1 MNRRR
6 ASLLLAISALALVS
20 TNAQAASPL
29 IGSWPLDAAHE
40 EDASQVT
47 ADVSGNGLDLRAPN
61 GAMHLGAPALF
72 GTGATLATDLT
83 PLQVTSPLLAPARL
97 TLLAWVK
104 QSGNPGTLRY
114 IAGRGDDALTCGG
127 SSYALY
133 TGYPGMG
140 GLRFYVR
147 HGAGDSSL
155 TPAPADAAVFDGRW
169 HLVAGTYDGAAARLY
184 VDGSLVGAPVPAP
197 SPLNYALGGASSFY
211 VDGYPVEGCALFGNA
226 DDWPGAIDEVRLYD
240 RALSPAELGRL
251 AAATGPAAPALVTDA
266 SLVPAPGGATPPP
279 APAPGPALPNALAE
293 LQAVRGQALAQAAAG
308 LAGASKRDPSAAAQA
323 ALEKLQAQALEIM
336 RNAGGSSLVAPPRP
350 AQGLTAQQA
359 KKTTPDPRVQD
370 RLEAMR
376 YGLAAQI
383 PTAAPGH
390 AVEAVATIA
399 LEKQRNG
406 KVTTQTITLPPA
418 VGVAKPG
425 STQAQVPFAVD
436 AKASAAMAKS
446 DIARASVAVQAV
458 DIDTLSELSQTEQL
472 RLQMLMDRRSKTMET
487 LSNTLKKLSDTQQA
501 ITQNL
506 KGGVTGSERQE
517 QKDLTGKAAKLD
529 QQIKALERQR
539 DETSQKA
546 AQATQQAVTELVN
559 GLASAA
565 GQALSAGAGFSGSVP
580 PSASTALS
588 GCTTCRLAAAA
599 SK

>member
-1 MNRRR
+1 
-6 ASLLLAISALALVS
+6 V
-20 TNAQAASPL
+20 
-29 IGSWPLDAAHE
+29 
-40 EDASQVT
+40 
-47 ADVSGNGLDLRAPN
+47 
-61 GAMHLGAPALF
+61 
-72 GTGATLATDLT
+72 
-83 PLQVTSPLLAPARL
+83 
-97 TLLAWVK
+97 
-104 QSGNPGTLRY
+104 
-114 IAGRGDDALTCGG
+114 
-127 SSYALY
+127 
-133 TGYPGMG
+133 
-140 GLRFYVR
+140 
-147 HGAGDSSL
+147 
-155 TPAPADAAVFDGRW
+155 
-169 HLVAGTYDGAAARLY
+169 
-184 VDGSLVGAPVPAP
+184 
-197 SPLNYALGGASSFY
+197 
-211 VDGYPVEGCALFGNA
+211 
-226 DDWPGAIDEVRLYD
+226 
-240 RALSPAELGRL
+240 
-251 AAATGPAAPALVTDA
+251 
-266 SLVPAPGGATPPP
+266 
-279 APAPGPALPNALAE
+279 LAE

-336 RNAGGSSLVAPPRP
+336 RNAGGGSLVAPPRP

-370 RLEAMR
+370 RLEAMK

-383 PTAAPGH
+383 PAAAPGH

-418 VGVAKPG
+418 VGVTKPG
-425 STQAQVPFAVD
+425 SSQAQVPFAVD

-446 DIARASVAVQAV
+446 DIARASIAVQAV
-458 DIDTLSELSQTEQL
+458 DIDTLAELSQTEQL

-539 DETSQKA
+539 DEATQKA

-565 GQALSAGAGFSGSVP
+565 GQALSISAGFSGSVP